1 MSLFSDGFEEPNID
15 SSDWNNN
22 QDLLSRKA
30 NDDDNIPFAFKQ
42 IMQSNTN
49 YRHDQ
54 EEAKQ
59 VYQHKLVGILVHYQN

>member
-49 YRHDQ
+49 YRHD
-54 EEAKQ
+54 
-59 VYQHKLVGILVHYQN
+59 